1 MQKEVI
7 IKKVGDKYI
16 IPKFLRYK
24 IRNHKYKVLYNNKLY
39 DKEIKDN
46 KEIRQISLLVEA
58 CNIKNRKERLT
69 FIYDKACDILDDD
82 FYGCNL
88 CEFKNNQCF
97 VNRMHGNS
105 LDGCCRSRDNK
116 SACKYLV
123 KHKCTNRNLTCKIHI
138 CSYMSKKGYK
148 YKLNDIYMIK
158 YLYSWKQKLFCYF
171 NLFISRKS
179 FLNDIYHNSLLLWGL
194 KLRRHG
200 IRKDKN
206 YKENIK

>member
-1 MQKEVI
+1 MRTIV
-7 IKKVGDKYI
+7 IKKMGDKYK
-16 IPKFLRYK
+16 IPKLLRYK
-24 IRNHKYKVLYNNKLY
+24 LWNHEFKFEYKGKLY

-58 CNIKNRKERLT
+58 CNIKKRKERIR
-69 FIYDKACDILDDD
+69 FIYDASCDLLDDD

-88 CEFKNNQCF
+88 CQFKNNQCF
-97 VNRMHGNS
+97 VNRMHKNS

-138 CSYMSKKGYK
+138 CSYMKKRGYS
-148 YKLNDIYMIK
+148 YKLNDILMIK
-158 YLYSWKQKLFCYF
+158 YLYSWKQKIFCYF
-171 NLFISRKS
+171 NLFISKEDY
-179 FLNDIYHNSLLLWGL
+179 LKDLYHNSFILWAL
-194 KLRRHG
+194 KFRRHG

-206 YKENIK
+206 YIENIK